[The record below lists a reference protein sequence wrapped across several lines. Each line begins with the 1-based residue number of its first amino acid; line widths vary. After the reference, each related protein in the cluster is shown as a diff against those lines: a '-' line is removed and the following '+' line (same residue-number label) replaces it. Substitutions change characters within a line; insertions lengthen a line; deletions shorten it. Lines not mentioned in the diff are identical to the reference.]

1 MDDPFIQNIGPKG
14 EKKGT
19 RIQLVFTDDQYTN
32 LNSGDKGTVNFVD
45 DYGTVHINWDNGSNL
60 GLVPNYDQWT
70 VLL

>member
-1 MDDPFIQNIGPKG
+1 MDDPFTHNIGPKG

-32 LNSGDKGTVNFVD
+32 LNSGDKGTVNFID